1 MDYKSGVCNFCGTG
15 CGNYLNIKDGKVR
28 GVYSSRNHPVS
39 KGRLCVRGWHFH
51 ELLMTDHRISS
62 PMIKVDGNFKNVSY
76 EEAISFMMEKM
87 SKYNAKSAEEIAFL
101 ASPRSSNE
109 NIYLFSKL
117 AKSVFKTNNVTL
129 DSESGHRNS
138 MDVLNEGTGF
148 PGMTGSLEDISKT
161 GFILVVGSDIT
172 KMNPIIGSEIHKA
185 QMAGTKVVT
194 ISSLS
199 TQIAKLSSTH
209 LQIKPGSKNVIL
221 AALAKAII
229 AEGLMDEDF
238 IKKSTEGVD
247 GFMTSVNKLDV
258 KDIAALTGVDYDLI
272 VKTAKELCG
281 AESAMAFWSTGISGL
296 ARDTVS
302 YVYNLF
308 LLAGKLGKEN
318 CGVNSIT
325 GICNL
330 QGGYDMGAAP
340 DLLTGFQKLSDSAVL
355 AKFEKSWNAKL
366 NKEPGK
372 DLYAMLADKN
382 SKLKCLVVA
391 DHDEEIVKYAKE
403 IEALEFV
410 VYIGSYENPF
420 TKYAD
425 VIFPVAGV
433 IEDDGT
439 YTNTE
444 RRVQLSRKRIETFQ
458 NILQGWKLFPMIAAK
473 ASQTWKY
480 AGSEDVFR
488 EIVSLTP
495 SYSGMTYEK
504 IEKSSGIQWPC
515 NDKFPQGCK
524 RLDASA
530 AGRKFRFAAVTGDY
544 GVPAINAEYPLLL
557 IAGQGQHYWHQ
568 NNIMKK
574 TYIPKREYNAT
585 LLVFPKG
592 YVEICKEDAAKL
604 QVREHWNV
612 KIVSSHGSMN
622 VAVRVSE
629 DVKTG
634 TAYVPYFIREMISS
648 FLLEHNQDLEKG
660 EEAFIPIRI
669 ERI

>member
-15 CGNYLNIKDGKVR
+15 CGNYLNIKEGKVS

-62 PMIKVDGNFKNVSY
+62 PMIKVDGNFKKVSY
-76 EEAISFMMEKM
+76 DEAISFMMEKM
-87 SKYNAKSAEEIAFL
+87 AKYSGKAAEETAFL

-109 NIYLFSKL
+109 NNYLFAKL
-117 AKSVFKTNNVTL
+117 AKSVFKTNNITL
-129 DSESGHRNS
+129 DSESGHRSS
-138 MDVLNEGTGF
+138 MNVLNDGAGF

-161 GFILVVGSDIT
+161 GFILIVGSDIT

-199 TQIAKLSSTH
+199 TQIAKLSNTH
-209 LQIKPGSKNVIL
+209 LQIRPGSKKVIL
-221 AALAKAII
+221 AALAKAVI
-229 AEGLMDEDF
+229 ADGLADADF
-238 IKKSTEGVD
+238 VTKSTEGYD
-247 GFMTSVNKLDV
+247 GFAASVNSLDMSKV
-258 KDIAALTGVDYDLI
+258 SSLTGIDSGTI
-272 VKTAKELCG
+272 TEIGKALCG
-281 AESAMAFWSTGISGL
+281 AKSAMAFWSTGISGL
-296 ARDTVS
+296 DQDTVS
-302 YVYNLF
+302 YIYNLL
-308 LLAGKLGKEN
+308 LLAGKMGKEN
-318 CGVNSIT
+318 CGANPVT

-340 DLLTGFQKLSDSAVL
+340 DLLTGFQKLSDNDAA
-355 AKFEKSWNAKL
+355 AKFEKSWGVKL
-366 NKEPGK
+366 SKESGK
-372 DLYAMLADKN
+372 DLYQMLADKN

-391 DHDEEIVKYAKE
+391 DHDEGIVKYSKA

-410 VYIGSYENPF
+410 AYIGTFENPF
-420 TKYAD
+420 MNNAD
-425 VIFPVAGV
+425 VVLPIAGI
-433 IEDDGT
+433 IEDEGT

-444 RRVQLSRKRIETFQ
+444 RRVQLSRKRVEPFQ
-458 NILQGWKLFPMIAAK
+458 NVLPGWKLFPMIAAK
-473 ASQTWKY
+473 ASITWKY
-480 AGSEDVFR
+480 SSPEDVFK
-488 EIVSLTP
+488 EITSLTP

-515 NDKFPQGCK
+515 NDKYPQGCK
-524 RLDASA
+524 SLTGAVAGKKFKFAPVAANYAVAASSA
-530 AGRKFRFAAVTGDY
+530 DY
-544 GVPAINAEYPLLL
+544 PMLL

-585 LLVFPKG
+585 LLVYPRG
-592 YVEICKEDAAKL
+592 YIEICSEDAAKL

-622 VAVRVSE
+622 VAVKISE
-629 DVKTG
+629 DVKAG

-648 FLLEHNQDLEKG
+648 FLLEHNQDLDKG
-660 EEAFIPIRI
+660 EDAIIPIRI